1 MVKAKNADEYIAQVR
16 QGIASNPECGTSH
29 YNLAVALMGQKKYEE
44 AEKELHEAVGCS
56 PTLAEAYVQLGAICL
71 QREDVD
77 GCLYYNKLAT
87 KSRAGFSIGYGNI
100 GFIELQRGNIDEAIK
115 NLQKAIVF
123 NSLFLQAYTTLANA
137 YLMKDLIDESIET
150 SRKALEIEP
159 NFPIAHNN
167 IAIAYLEKKDYKS
180 AVEHFDK
187 AMELGYEV
195 APELLEEI
203 KPHRS

>member
-1 MVKAKNADEYIAQVR
+1 MAQARNAEEYIAQLR
-16 QGIASNPECGTSH
+16 QSIASNPECGSSH

-71 QREDVD
+71 QREDVE
-77 GCLYYNKLAT
+77 GCLYFNKLAT
-87 KSRAGFSIGYGNI
+87 KSRAGFSIGFGNI

-137 YLMKDLIDESIET
+137 YLMKGLVNESIET
-150 SRKALEIEP
+150 SLKALEVEP
-159 NFPIAHNN
+159 DFPIAHNN
-167 IAIAYLEKKDYKS
+167 IAIAYMEKKEFKK
-180 AVEHFDK
+180 AVEHFDRAVK
-187 AMELGYEV
+187 LGYDV

-203 KPHRS
+203 KPYRD

>member
-1 MVKAKNADEYIAQVR
+1 MVQAKNADEYIAQVK
-16 QGIASNPECGTSH
+16 QAIASNPDCGTSH

-87 KSRAGFSIGYGNI
+87 KSRAGFSIGFGNI

-115 NLQKAIVF
+115 NLHKAIVF

-137 YLMKDLIDESIET
+137 YLMKNLIDESIET

-167 IAIAYLEKKDYKS
+167 IAIAYLEKKEFKL
-180 AVEHFDK
+180 AAEHFDK
-187 AMELGYEV
+187 AIELGYEV
-195 APELLEEI
+195 APELLEEV
-203 KPHRS
+203 KSYKS

>member
-1 MVKAKNADEYIAQVR
+1 MVQARNAEEYIAQLR
-16 QGIASNPECGTSH
+16 QSIASNPDCGSSH

-77 GCLYYNKLAT
+77 GCLYFNKLAT

-115 NLQKAIVF
+115 NLHKAIVF

-137 YLMKDLIDESIET
+137 YLMKGLVDESIET
-150 SRKALEIEP
+150 SLKALEVEP

-167 IAIAYLEKKDYKS
+167 IAIAYLEKKEFKK
-180 AVEHFDK
+180 AIEHFDK
-187 AMELGYEV
+187 AMAFGYEV

-203 KPHRS
+203 KPYRD

>member
-1 MVKAKNADEYIAQVR
+1 MVQAKNADEYIAQVK
-16 QGIASNPECGTSH
+16 QAIASNPDCGTSH

-87 KSRAGFSIGYGNI
+87 KSRAGFSIGFGNI
-100 GFIELQRGNIDEAIK
+100 GFIELQRGNIDESIK
-115 NLQKAIVF
+115 NLHKAIVF

-137 YLMKDLIDESIET
+137 YLMKNLIDESIET

-167 IAIAYLEKKDYKS
+167 IAIAYLEKKEFKLAS
-180 AVEHFDK
+180 EHFDK
-187 AMELGYEV
+187 AIELGYEV
-195 APELLEEI
+195 APELLEEV
-203 KPHRS
+203 KSYKS

>member
-1 MVKAKNADEYIAQVR
+1 MVQARNADEYIAQLR
-16 QGIASNPECGTSH
+16 QSIASNPECGTTH
-29 YNLAVALMGQKKYEE
+29 YNLAVAKKEKKKYEE

-77 GCLYYNKLAT
+77 GCLYFNKLAT

-137 YLMKDLIDESIET
+137 YLMKGLVDESIEA
-150 SRKALEIEP
+150 SLKALEVEP

-167 IAIAYLEKKDYKS
+167 IAIAYLEKKEFKK
-180 AVEHFDK
+180 AIEHFDK
-187 AMELGYEV
+187 AMALGYEV

-203 KPHRS
+203 KPYRD

>member
-1 MVKAKNADEYIAQVR
+1 MVQAKNADEYISQVR
-16 QGIASNPECGTSH
+16 QAIASNPDCGTSH

-87 KSRAGFSIGYGNI
+87 KSRAGFSIGFGNI

-115 NLQKAIVF
+115 NLHKAIVF

-137 YLMKDLIDESIET
+137 YLMKNLIDESIET

-167 IAIAYLEKKDYKS
+167 IAIAYLEKKEYKL
-180 AVEHFDK
+180 AIEHFDK

-195 APELLEEI
+195 APELLEEM
-203 KPHRS
+203 KSHRS

>member
-1 MVKAKNADEYIAQVR
+1 MVQARNADEYIAQLR
-16 QGIASNPECGTSH
+16 QALASNPECGTTH

-77 GCLYYNKLAT
+77 GCLYFNKLAT

-137 YLMKDLIDESIET
+137 YLMKGLVDESIEA
-150 SRKALEIEP
+150 SLKALEVEP

-167 IAIAYLEKKDYKS
+167 IAIAYLEKKEFKK
-180 AVEHFDK
+180 AIEHFDK
-187 AMELGYEV
+187 AMALGYEV

-203 KPHRS
+203 KPYRD